1 MEKPKE
7 PFYVI
12 RKVRFCNT
20 IENTANQNFNFTYQN
35 LVSGTFDSLE
45 DLSDFA
51 ELGAVV
57 QFDLFGFES
66 YLQPFTFPNDSQRI
80 DMIQHLM
87 DDKKIDK
94 ILASSDIHTKHS
106 LVSQELKIVDIFTW
120 ANS

>member
-1 MEKPKE
+1 M
-7 PFYVI
+7 
-12 RKVRFCNT
+12 
-20 IENTANQNFNFTYQN
+20 
-35 LVSGTFDSLE
+35 SGTFDSLE

-66 YLQPFTFPNDSQRI
+66 YLQPFTFPNDAQRI

-106 LVSQELKIVDIFTW
+106 LVSQVFKMVDIFTW